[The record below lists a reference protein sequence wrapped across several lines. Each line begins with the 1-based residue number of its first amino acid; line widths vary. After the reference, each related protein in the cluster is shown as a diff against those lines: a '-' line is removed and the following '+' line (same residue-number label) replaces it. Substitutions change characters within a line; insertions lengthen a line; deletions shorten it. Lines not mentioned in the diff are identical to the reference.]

1 MAAQPQVHAESAKNL
16 GGTAQGLFLL
26 TSRTQFLHS
35 GLTLLCLSP
44 AGPHQDTFTS
54 SRLSL
59 WSAVA
64 VFPGDSSIPESD
76 ESLPEVLES
85 FPSLSPLQRPVLEVS
100 CFQGEKKHSRNCN
113 RCRGM
118 EGHCEARIGG
128 QDGEAA
134 AMPGWGTGKTTYPD
148 SLGERE
154 S

>member
-16 GGTAQGLFLL
+16 DGTAQGLFLL
-26 TSRTQFLHS
+26 TSRTQLLHP
-35 GLTLLCLSP
+35 GLALLCLSP

-54 SRLSL
+54 SLLSL

-100 CFQGEKKHSRNCN
+100 CFQGKKK
-113 RCRGM
+113 
-118 EGHCEARIGG
+118 AI
-128 QDGEAA
+128 
-134 AMPGWGTGKTTYPD
+134 KK
-148 SLGERE
+148 L
-154 S
+154 